1 MKKHTFIQR
10 AVLAMLSNRNVS
22 IASLQFRDMYGK
34 LIYIDELFAIA
45 ETVANRPELQLEDD

>member
-10 AVLAMLSNRNVS
+10 AVLAMLSNRNVI
-22 IASLQFRDMYGK
+22 IASLQYRDMNSK

-45 ETVANRPELQLEDD
+45 KMIANRPELQLEDD